1 MHFFLHCTN
10 FLIFMQ
16 TLFQD
21 TRNVDDNILT
31 QNEMQLIQTVLH
43 DNQNYH
49 SSINWLIIDS
59 AIDY

>member
-1 MHFFLHCTN
+1 
-10 FLIFMQ
+10 MQ

-49 SSINWLIIDS
+49 SSVNWLIIDS